1 MLTEVKKTRHRTTVL
16 GRDDQGRI
24 ECTVYPTLTSKLCF
38 ALREEMA
45 SDGVNFAA
53 LKSGDAIDVLLAG
66 NNEPVSI
73 EKPQIHPFDIKNLH
87 PNGLLNVGAVIQQPA
102 EGVYGPVIARSTEG
116 GVETLYRI
124 TSLTG
129 MFQAQA
135 DEELRAKIY
144 NGLKAG
150 ASVNLWVKRDAATTV
165 SGQNPDVVIDV
176 EYLSVNYR

>member
-1 MLTEVKKTRHRTTVL
+1 MLTKTNTTRHRTRVQ
-16 GRDDQGRI
+16 GRDCEGRL
-24 ECTVYPTLTSKLCF
+24 ECTIYPTMISKLCF
-38 ALREEMA
+38 ALPEELA
-45 SDGVNFAA
+45 SDNLNFAA

-73 EKPQIHPFDIKNLH
+73 EKPQIHPFDIKTLH

-102 EGVYGPVIARSTEG
+102 EGVYGPVIARSTQD

-124 TSLTG
+124 TSLTK

-150 ASVNLWVKRDAATTV
+150 ASVNLWIKRDAETTA
-165 SGQNPDVVIDV
+165 SGQNPDVVTDV